1 MGTTGNLAL
10 LPSWAYLATMS
21 GGDFQ
26 IFEIIIFAAVAG
38 FLLVRLRS
46 VLGRRTGTEKRI
58 DPFAPRPAPPPRPS
72 PFTAP
77 NASQGPVIEGQAT
90 PVANA
95 PAAAKTPGAGAIKA
109 ADSSFDESAFL
120 KGARGAFEI
129 VINAFAAGDV
139 AALRPLLA
147 PNVLDSFVGAI
158 RARGGSKLPSPLVSI
173 KSAEIIESAV
183 EGATALITVKFVS
196 EQNAEGNAVEEHVD
210 GWTFSRSLRTR
221 DPNWTLIATSA
232 PHG

>member
-1 MGTTGNLAL
+1 
-10 LPSWAYLATMS
+10 MS

-38 FLLVRLRS
+38 FLLLRLRS

-58 DPFAPRPAPPPRPS
+58 DPFAPPPAPPPRPS
-72 PFTAP
+72 PFVAP
-77 NASQGPVIEGQAT
+77 GASQGPVIEGQAM

-95 PAAAKTPGAGAIKA
+95 PAAAKAPGAGAIKT

-129 VINAFAAGDV
+129 VVNAFAAADV
-139 AALRPLLA
+139 AALKPLLA
-147 PNVLDSFVGAI
+147 PDVLDSFVGAI
-158 RARGGSKLPSPLVSI
+158 KARGGTKLPSPLVSI
-173 KSAEIIESAV
+173 KTAEIVESAV
-183 EGATALITVKFVS
+183 EGATALVTVKFVS

-210 GWTFSRSLRTR
+210 GWTFSRSLRAR

-232 PHG
+232 RHG

>member
-1 MGTTGNLAL
+1 MN
-10 LPSWAYLATMS
+10 
-21 GGDFQ
+21 GGDLP
-26 IFEIIIFAAVAG
+26 IFEIIIFAVVAG
-38 FLLVRLRS
+38 FLLLRLRS

-72 PFTAP
+72 PFAAP
-77 NASQGPVIEGQAT
+77 DASQGPVIEGQAT
-90 PVANA
+90 PVANT
-95 PAAAKTPGAGAIKA
+95 PAVTKTPGAGAIKA
-109 ADSSFDESAFL
+109 MDASFDEGAFL

-129 VINAFAAGDV
+129 VVNAFAAGDV

-158 RARGGSKLPSPLVSI
+158 KARGGSRQPSPLVSI
-173 KSAEIIESAV
+173 KSAEIVDSAV
-183 EGATALITVKFVS
+183 EGTTALITVKFVS
-196 EQNAEGNAVEEHVD
+196 EQSGEGNAVEEHVD
-210 GWTFSRSLRTR
+210 GWTFSRSLRAR

>member
-1 MGTTGNLAL
+1 MN
-10 LPSWAYLATMS
+10 
-21 GGDFQ
+21 GGGLQ
-26 IFEIIIFAAVAG
+26 LFEIIVFAAVAA
-38 FLLVRLRS
+38 FLLLRLRS

-72 PFTAP
+72 PFAAP
-77 NASQGPVIEGQAT
+77 DASQGPVIEGQAT

-95 PAAAKTPGAGAIKA
+95 PAAIKTPGAGAIKA
-109 ADSSFDESAFL
+109 ADASFDESAFL

-129 VINAFAAGDV
+129 VVNAFATGDV

-147 PNVLDSFVGAI
+147 SNVLDSFIGAI
-158 RARGGSKLPSPLVSI
+158 KARGGGKLPSPLVSI
-173 KSAEIIESAV
+173 KSAEIADSAV
-183 EGATALITVKFVS
+183 EGTTALVTVKFVS
-196 EQNAEGNAVEEHVD
+196 EQNGDGNAVNEHVD
-210 GWTFSRSLRTR
+210 TWTFSRPVRAR

>member
-1 MGTTGNLAL
+1 MN
-10 LPSWAYLATMS
+10 
-21 GGDFQ
+21 GGDLQ

-72 PFTAP
+72 PFAAP
-77 NASQGPVIEGQAT
+77 DASHGPVIEGQAT
-90 PVANA
+90 PVTNS
-95 PAAAKTPGAGAIKA
+95 PAAVKTPGAGAIKA
-109 ADSSFDESAFL
+109 VDPSFDEGAFL

-129 VINAFAAGDV
+129 VVNAFAAADV

-158 RARGGSKLPSPLVSI
+158 KARGGGKQPSPLVSI
-173 KSAEIIESAV
+173 KSAEIVDSAV
-183 EGATALITVKFVS
+183 EGATGLITVKFVS
-196 EQNAEGNAVEEHVD
+196 EQNGESNAVEEHVD
-210 GWTFSRSLRTR
+210 SWTFSRPLRTR

>member
-1 MGTTGNLAL
+1 N
-10 LPSWAYLATMS
+10 
-21 GGDFQ
+21 GGGLQ
-26 IFEIIIFAAVAG
+26 IFEIIVFAAVAG

-72 PFTAP
+72 PFAAP
-77 NASQGPVIEGQAT
+77 AAPDASQGPVIEGHAT

-109 ADSSFDESAFL
+109 ADSSFDESTFL

-129 VINAFAAGDV
+129 VVNAFAASDV
-139 AALRPLLA
+139 GALRPLLA

-158 RARGGSKLPSPLVSI
+158 KARGGSKLPSPLVSI
-173 KSAEIIESAV
+173 KSAEIVDSAI
-183 EGATALITVKFVS
+183 EGATALVTVKFVS
-196 EQNAEGNAVEEHVD
+196 EQNAAGNAGEEHID

>member
-1 MGTTGNLAL
+1 
-10 LPSWAYLATMS
+10 MS

-26 IFEIIIFAAVAG
+26 LFEIIIFAAVAA
-38 FLLVRLRS
+38 FLLLRLRS

-72 PFTAP
+72 PFAAP
-77 NASQGPVIEGQAT
+77 GASSGPVIEGQAT
-90 PVANA
+90 PVTNR

-109 ADSSFDESAFL
+109 ADSTFDESAFL

-129 VINAFAAGDV
+129 VVNAFAAGDV

-158 RARGGSKLPSPLVSI
+158 KGRGGNKLPSPLVSI
-173 KSAEIIESAV
+173 KNAEIIDSAI
-183 EGATALITVKFVS
+183 EGTTALITVKFVS

-210 GWTFSRSLRTR
+210 GWTFSRSLRAR